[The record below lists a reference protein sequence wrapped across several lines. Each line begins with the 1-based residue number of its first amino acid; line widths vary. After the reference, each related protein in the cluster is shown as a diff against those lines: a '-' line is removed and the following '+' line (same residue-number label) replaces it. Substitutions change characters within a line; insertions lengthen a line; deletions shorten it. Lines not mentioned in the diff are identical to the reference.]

1 MNKVSFE
8 KINATALPL
17 LRSLVKEWVPGGA
30 FKGKE
35 YTAAS
40 ILGGKGRSFSVN
52 TETGKW
58 GDFSSGGN
66 ERGSDPI
73 SLYAAVFTNDDQ
85 KRAADELARKL
96 AVTADSPA
104 PAPVK
109 PKTNDWE
116 QVEPT
121 ADTPEPTGILSR
133 YDRAWPYHNREGRVT
148 HYVVRKGSGKNKF
161 IAAVT
166 WGRLRDKDT
175 GEMVL
180 GWHLKQPK
188 APRPLYKLHAL
199 AKAKTVIVCEGEK
212 AADAAQVMFPRILCI
227 TWMAGTNNVMNSDW
241 SPLTGKNVVIWPD
254 NDAPGAKAADE
265 IVSILSGLAATVR
278 KLDVSDLP
286 EAGDAA
292 DINPKDPKKW
302 LKARTGDVIAGTDL
316 QERQPAPPPAVE
328 GRRTANLEPI
338 QVVTGSIDLAATQ
351 GEQAIIAAKQP
362 VFARGND
369 LVRPGRR
376 EVAAA
381 DGKTTV
387 AACLVALNPS
397 SMIDILCQTV
407 EWQKW
412 NKKAGELVA
421 IDPPPAVANIML
433 SRVGRWSYS
442 TLAGLITA
450 PTLRPDGTA
459 LIAPGYDAATK
470 LYHVPDEAL
479 KVELPKPSFAA
490 AENAITMIDGL
501 LDGFPFKSPVDRSVA
516 LAAILTTVARGA
528 MPVAPLF
535 VFRATTPGSG
545 KSFLVDVVSVI
556 ATGRPCPVT
565 SAAKDDEKET
575 EKRLA
580 GMIMSGTQIMSL
592 DNVNGELGGDLLCQA
607 VERPIL
613 SIRPLGTTDLVEI
626 ENRSVMF
633 ATGNGLRV
641 KGDMT
646 RRTVICNLDAGVER
660 PELRHY
666 NFNPIEMVMQDRGKY
681 VAACLTV
688 VQSFMQTG
696 EKQDFQNL
704 ASFEV
709 WSRTVR
715 SALTWLGFE
724 DPCASMEE
732 ARADDP
738 EMDEMRAVIGSL
750 GDAMGLGRQSAKTL
764 SEIERLSNSMIS
776 DPGTGMSLQF
786 PELHDALGRIAGTTS
801 GKVNIRKLGQ
811 WFGTK
816 KGRIVDGKKIAD
828 CGLDRK
834 KVRTWAIEA
843 VQ

>member
-1 MNKVSFE
+1 
-8 KINATALPL
+8 
-17 LRSLVKEWVPGGA
+17 
-30 FKGKE
+30 
-35 YTAAS
+35 
-40 ILGGKGRSFSVN
+40 
-52 TETGKW
+52 
-58 GDFSSGGN
+58 
-66 ERGSDPI
+66 
-73 SLYAAVFTNDDQ
+73 
-85 KRAADELARKL
+85 
-96 AVTADSPA
+96 
-104 PAPVK
+104 
-109 PKTNDWE
+109 
-116 QVEPT
+116 
-121 ADTPEPTGILSR
+121 
-133 YDRAWPYHNREGRVT
+133 
-148 HYVVRKGSGKNKF
+148 
-161 IAAVT
+161 
-166 WGRLRDKDT
+166 
-175 GEMVL
+175 MVL

-188 APRPLYKLHAL
+188 APRPLYKLHAI

-212 AADAAQVMFPRILCI
+212 AADAAQAMFPRVLCI

-241 SPLTGKNVVIWPD
+241 SPLAGKNVVIWPD

-292 DINPKDPKKW
+292 DINPEDPKKW

-316 QERQPAPPPAVE
+316 QERQPAPPPAVD

-351 GEQAIIAAKQP
+351 GEQALIAAKEP
-362 VFARGND
+362 IFVRSGK
-369 LVRPGRR
+369 LVIPIAN
-376 EVAAA
+376 EVIGAC
-381 DGKTTV
+381 GKTTKV
-387 AACLVALNPS
+387 GSLGSPDTS
-397 SMIDILCQTV
+397 SMIDMLCRTV
-407 EWQKW
+407 EWKKW

-421 IDPPPAVANIML
+421 IDPPPTVANIML
-433 SRVGRWSYS
+433 SRERKYPYP
-442 TLAGLITA
+442 TLIGLISA

-459 LIAPGYDAATK
+459 LVAPGYDAATK
-470 LYHVPDEAL
+470 LYHVHDEAL

-490 AENAITMIDGL
+490 AEAAIIMLDGL

-516 LAAILTTVARGA
+516 LAAILTTVTRGA
-528 MPVAPLF
+528 MPLAPLF

-545 KSFLVDVVSVI
+545 KSFLVDVASVI

-565 SAAKDDEKET
+565 SAAKDDQKET
-575 EKRLA
+575 DKRLA
-580 GMIMSGTQIMSL
+580 GMIISGTQIMSL

-607 VERPIL
+607 VERPIM
-613 SIRPLGTTDLVEI
+613 SIRPLGTSKHVEI

-641 KGDMT
+641 VGDMT

-666 NFNPIEMVMQDRGKY
+666 NFNPIEIVMQDRGKY

-688 VQSFMQTG
+688 VQSFMQAG
-696 EKQDFQNL
+696 EEQPLPNL
-704 ASFEV
+704 ASYDA

-738 EMDEMRAVIGSL
+738 EMDEMRSLIGAL
-750 GDAMGLGRQSAKTL
+750 GDAMGIGRQYAKPL
-764 SEIERLSNSMIS
+764 SEIERLSNSMTS

-786 PELHDALGRIAGTTS
+786 PELHDALGRIAGNTS
-801 GKVNIRKLGQ
+801 GKINTRSLGR
-811 WFGTK
+811 WFMNK
-816 KGRIVDGKKIAD
+816 KGRIVEGRRIID
-828 CGLDRK
+828 CGLNRN
-834 KVRTWAIEA
+834 KVRIWAIEA